1 MFNVEISRA
10 RYLTFRSRICIW
22 FGSSVWFLSCDDDD
36 VRMCGFKSM
45 LEFMDIVYNRW
56 ILLRLR

>member
-36 VRMCGFKSM
+36 VRMCVVSS
-45 LEFMDIVYNRW
+45 RC
-56 ILLRLR
+56 